1 MINKNFW
8 DLLSEKQD
16 SLTKSGMI
24 IANYLTKHSEEAQ
37 FLSISSLAKECNM
50 AEATIYRFCKQLG
63 FEGYNEMK
71 IALAQ
76 ANAAPASFSSYEL
89 DVSMSTSSIC
99 DAVYASFQTAIN
111 STVNILDFHAIDE
124 AALLLQRATSV
135 YCFGQGGSMILANDI
150 WVRFATIS
158 NKFRTCGDSHTQ
170 LISASLMGPGDVI
183 LFVSYSGSTHD
194 MMDTLSVAKKAD
206 AKIIL
211 LTHYP
216 DAPGTALADV
226 VLVCGALETPLDGGS
241 IPVKVAE
248 LFVAESLIMRY
259 LLDNRE
265 LAKISRGK
273 TSTAIAAK
281 LL

>member
-24 IANYLTKHSEEAQ
+24 IANYLTKHAEEAQ
-37 FLSISSLAKECNM
+37 FLSISSIAKECNM

-150 WVRFATIS
+150 WVRFATI
-158 NKFRTCGDSHTQ
+158 
-170 LISASLMGPGDVI
+170 M
-183 LFVSYSGSTHD
+183 STR
-194 MMDTLSVAKKAD
+194 K
-206 AKIIL
+206 
-211 LTHYP
+211 
-216 DAPGTALADV
+216 
-226 VLVCGALETPLDGGS
+226 
-241 IPVKVAE
+241 
-248 LFVAESLIMRY
+248 
-259 LLDNRE
+259 
-265 LAKISRGK
+265 
-273 TSTAIAAK
+273 
-281 LL
+281 

>member
-1 MINKNFW
+1 MNNKNFW
-8 DLLSEKQD
+8 DLLSEKQS

-24 IANYLTKHSEEAQ
+24 VAEYLTKHAEEAQ
-37 FLSISSLAKECNM
+37 FLSISSLANACGM

-63 FEGYNEMK
+63 FKGYNEMK
-71 IALAQ
+71 ISLAQ
-76 ANAAPASFSSYEL
+76 ANAAHAPFSSYAL
-89 DVSMSTSSIC
+89 DPSMNTSSLC
-99 DAVYASFQTAIN
+99 DNVYASFQSAIN
-111 STVNILDFHAIDE
+111 STMSVLDFGAIDR

-135 YCFGQGGSMILANDI
+135 YCLGQGGSMVLANDI

-158 NKFRTCGDSHTQ
+158 NKFRNCGDSHLQ
-170 LISASLMGPGDVI
+170 LVAASLMGPGDVI

-194 MMDTLSVAKKAD
+194 MMDTLSVAKKAG

-211 LTHYP
+211 MTHYP

-226 VLVCGALETPLDGGS
+226 VLICGALETPLDGGS

-248 LFVAESLIMRY
+248 LFVAESLITRY

-265 LAKISRGK
+265 LAKIARDK
-273 TSTAIAAK
+273 TSVAMAAK